1 MIRGVLG
8 EWKGRVGVLKER
20 CGGNVRAVEDL
31 GQSIES
37 IEMDDDKMQDLREA
51 LGYI

>member
-8 EWKGRVGVLKER
+8 EWKGRAGVLKER
-20 CGGNVRAVEDL
+20 CGGKVRVVEDL
-31 GQSIES
+31 GQSVES
-37 IEMDDDKMQDLREA
+37 IEMDDDKMQDLLEA